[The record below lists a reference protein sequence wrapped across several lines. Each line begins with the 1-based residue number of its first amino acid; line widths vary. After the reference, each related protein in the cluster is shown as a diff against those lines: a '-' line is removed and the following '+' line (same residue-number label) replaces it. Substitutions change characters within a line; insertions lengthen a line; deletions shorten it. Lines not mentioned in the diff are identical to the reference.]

1 MIVREVYDL
10 NFTRYTMKNVFLAG
24 LLMRS
29 IVIFLF
35 LGSIRSVIIPIVAI
49 PLSLVGT
56 FFIMLLLG
64 YGSVTQ
70 WLHLENKLAVEEQQ
84 NKQLAARNRAV
95 EADILELKSGDQ
107 ALEEQARYELGMVKE
122 GEEYY
127 QCSE

>member
-35 LGSIRSVIIPIVAI
+35 LA
-49 PLSLVGT
+49 LVG
-56 FFIMLLLG
+56 LQYKLWLG
-64 YGSVTQ
+64 DGSVTQ

-95 EADILELKSGDQ
+95 EADILELTSGDQ
-107 ALEEQARYELGMVKE
+107 ALEEQARYELGMVKD
-122 GEEYY
+122 GEVYY
-127 QCSE
+127 QCAD